1 MIENYWESRRQ
12 YNKQFEEILTKLN
25 PSQRFAVD
33 NIDGPVLT
41 IAGPGTGKTHILA
54 ARIGQILLQT
64 DTQPHNVLCL
74 TYTDAGV
81 NAMRRRLLEFIG
93 PEAHRIH
100 IFTFHSF
107 CNKVIQENLDIFGY
121 NELQLVSDLE
131 RIDIIRQI
139 IDGVD
144 STHPLKVNNRRSPYR
159 FEGKLMNL
167 FSRMKTEGWDANYM
181 STQLDD
187 YIKSL
192 PERSDF
198 CYKTNGKNYKKGDL
212 NLNKYHPEV
221 QKMEELRAASFLFD
235 EYEHLMRE
243 VGRYDY
249 DDMILWVMRAFSN
262 PDNEH
267 VLRRYQEQ
275 YLYILVDEF
284 QDTNGAQSKILHKL
298 IEYWEQPNIFIVG
311 DDDQS
316 IYEFQGARVKNMI
329 DFFRQYEEY
338 LTLVILK
345 ENYRSG
351 QQILDAAKQ
360 VIDRNEIRIIRQLA
374 SLAVDKDLVSA
385 NLELDASKVE
395 LHIREYPNRVQEEV
409 DIVQQIKALQERGV
423 PLNEVGII
431 YAKHKQASDFI
442 RMLERHDIPYQTKRQ
457 IDILE
462 LPLIQNLLHLLIY
475 IAKEFEKPYSGEEYV
490 YEMLHFDF
498 LGILPRDVALLTAFL
513 AKTNR
518 KKHDAGDYDYLQWRD
533 LLRNSK
539 QLKKIGLE
547 NPNSLIALSDFV
559 DDAIWAAVNNPLPEV
574 IERVF
579 NRSGLIAHITLSPD
593 KPWLVEVATTFFD
606 FVRRESE
613 RNSGLNIW
621 GLLELIN
628 RMKANRLELGVSK
641 SSYAEEGVNLMTAH
655 GAKGLEYTYVF
666 MLHCL
671 KDFWEPTNRQNPR
684 QFLLPDNLM
693 QSSGDTDAMEASRR
707 LFYVGMTRAKTY
719 LHLSY
724 HSIDHNQKE
733 SKRTEFLDDLVID
746 MGLEVEQRQVTQ
758 DKVQAE
764 QVLFLEEKELPES
777 AQLDSATISAL
788 LEGFRLS
795 VSSLNAYLDC
805 PRSFYFQKVLKIP
818 ATSSV
823 EALYGDAVHNALKR
837 IFDKAEKSPNKRIP
851 PITELQEAFKQ
862 EMLKRRIQFSD
873 KAYEDALSLGHQHLP
888 HYYAQ
893 RIKLFNE
900 QVAGGVWTE
909 KPFRNVQYK
918 GVPLTGIIDK
928 VTFAKSPIGD
938 RYLHV
943 VDYKTGR
950 LDNKRFKEPHTR
962 NLLGGNYYRQLVF
975 YKILLDASGIAPHPV
990 KTAEIDYLTPN
1001 EQEIFPSK
1009 KMEIRPEN
1017 VEHVGELIVKTYQN
1031 ILDHKFSEGCNKVYC
1046 KWCNFVKKQKM
1057 PESFRDEELEMLDD

>member
-1 MIENYWESRRQ
+1 MTENFSATRRQ
-12 YNKQFEEILTKLN
+12 YNKRFEEILSKLN
-25 PSQRFAVD
+25 PSQRAAVD

-54 ARIGQILLQT
+54 ARIGQILIQT

-121 NELQLVSDLE
+121 NELQLISDLE
-131 RIDIIRQI
+131 RIDILRQI
-139 IDGVD
+139 IDGLD
-144 STHPLKVNNRRSPYR
+144 PTHPIRINNRRSPYR

-167 FSRMKTEGWDANYM
+167 FSRMKTEGWDAPFV
-181 STQLDD
+181 SAQLDE
-187 YIKSL
+187 YIASL
-192 PERSDF
+192 PKNKEF
-198 CYKTNGKNYKKGDL
+198 CYKVNGKGYKKGEL
-212 NLNKYHPEV
+212 NLNKYKPEV

-235 EYEHLMRE
+235 EYEHLMHE
-243 VGRYDY
+243 AGRYDY
-249 DDMILWVMRAFSN
+249 DDMILWVMRAFAN
-262 PDNEH
+262 PENEH

-284 QDTNGAQSKILHKL
+284 QDTNGAQSKILHSL
-298 IEYWEQPNIFIVG
+298 IEYWEEPNIFIVG

-316 IYEFQGARVKNMI
+316 IFEFQGARVKNMI
-329 DFFRQYEEY
+329 DFFHRYEQY

-351 QQILDAAKQ
+351 QAILDAAKQ
-360 VIDRNEIRIIRQLA
+360 VIDQNEIRIIRQLE
-374 SLAVDKDLVSA
+374 SLDVDKDLVAAS
-385 NLELDASKVE
+385 LDLDHSNIE
-395 LHIREYPNRVQEEV
+395 LHVREYTNRVQEEV
-409 DIVQQIKALQERGV
+409 DIIQQIKVLQESGI
-423 PLNEVGII
+423 PLNEIGIV
-431 YAKHKQASDFI
+431 YAKHKQAADFI

-462 LPLIQNLLHLLIY
+462 LPLIQNLLHLLTY

-490 YEMLHFDF
+490 YELLHFSF
-498 LGILPRDVALLTAFL
+498 LGILPRDVALLTAYL

-518 KKHDAGDYDYLQWRD
+518 KKHDKGDYDYLQWRD

-547 NPNSLIALSDFV
+547 SPNTIIALSDFI

-579 NRSGLIAHITLSPD
+579 NRSGLIAYITQSPD
-593 KPWLVEVATTFFD
+593 KPWFVEVATTFFD
-606 FVRRESE
+606 FVRRETE
-613 RNSGLNIW
+613 RNQGLNIW

-641 SSYAEEGVNLMTAH
+641 SSYAEDGVNLMTAH

-671 KDFWEPTNRQNPR
+671 KDFWEPSNRQNPR
-684 QFLLPDNLM
+684 QFSFPENLM
-693 QSSGDTDAMEASRR
+693 QSSADIDAMEASRR
-707 LFYVGMTRAKTY
+707 LFYVAMTRAKTF
-719 LHLSY
+719 LQLSY
-724 HSIDHNQKE
+724 HRIDHNQKE
-733 SKRTEFLDDLVID
+733 TTRTEFLDNLVID
-746 MGLEVEQRQVTQ
+746 MGLEVEFRQVKQ

-764 QVLFLEEKELPES
+764 QMLFLEEKELPVS
-777 AQLDSATISAL
+777 AQLDNATIAAL

-818 ATSSV
+818 STSSV

-837 IFDKAEKSPNKRIP
+837 VFDQAERSPKKRIP

-862 EMLKRRIQFSD
+862 EMIKRRIQFSE
-873 KAYEDALSLGHQHLP
+873 KAYEDAFALGTEHLP
-888 HYYAQ
+888 RYYAQ

-928 VTFAKSPIGD
+928 VVFSKSANGD
-938 RYLHV
+938 RFLHV

-962 NLLGGNYYRQLVF
+962 NTLGGNYYRQLVF
-975 YKILLDASGIAPHPV
+975 YKIMLDASGLAPHPV
-990 KTAEIDYLTPN
+990 KTAEIDYLSPN
-1001 EQEIFPSK
+1001 EQEIFPAK
-1009 KMEIRPEN
+1009 KMDIRPDN
-1017 VEHVGELIVKTYQN
+1017 VAHVGELIVNTYKN
-1031 ILDHKFSEGCNKVYC
+1031 IMEHNFSEGCGKAYC

-1057 PESFRDEELEMLDD
+1057 PESFRDEELELLDD